1 MNPKTLEG
9 QLTAG
14 QMLGR
19 YEMLLP
25 IAAGGM
31 GNVWAA
37 RLKGTRGFR
46 KLVAVKTVLR
56 AIDDAKLEQMLF
68 QEATLASQIHHPNV
82 VETIELGEHDGTMY
96 LVMELVFGESL
107 SFILREAVARGGVPL
122 PVAVNLVGQVCRGLQ
137 AAHDLTDAYGNTVGL
152 VHRDISPSNVLVTYG
167 GNVKIVDFGVA
178 TTSTTSQSS
187 GPEIK
192 GKLSY
197 LAPEQLR
204 GGSVDARVDVYA
216 TGLLLYLMTVQK
228 HPFRGSSEGETISR
242 ILSEQPV
249 TPPSAFVEDYPEGLE
264 AVVLKALAKNRDD
277 RYSSAAELLEALE
290 SAVPNAFGPN
300 GDRYTV
306 EYLQE
311 LLKPRMEER
320 RSTLR
325 MAEDL
330 AEQSS
335 ARDSAVSLPAMVAPP
350 PLPPRAMSRG
360 SVFAAS
366 ALLITVAALGFGAK
380 GFFLKGSTP
389 THAPPNVA
397 AAVAAEAVEPRAL
410 PGPVAQAAPA
420 TPSEV
425 VAAAPST
432 SPSPSASEDPVER
445 AGSSAVRVPH
455 RTARSER
462 AERAERSATS
472 SAVDEATGYDAGV
485 TAVASASAVPDAEAA
500 PAIEVGSG
508 LALAPSASSAAASS
522 AQPASINPPPAPAPT
537 PAAPVL
543 DREPRRVASRIG
555 NSRLAVNPAADAYRA
570 RIPRALQ
577 RAQQSFTAT
586 VDICVNTDG
595 KVSGVRI
602 VNASPGIDQEVSRAV
617 SHWRYR
623 PLVEAGK
630 AVPFC
635 YVMKY
640 ELENR

>member
-1 MNPKTLEG
+1 MNSKTLEG

-56 AIDDAKLEQMLF
+56 AINDEKLEQMLF

-122 PVAVNLVGQVCRGLQ
+122 DVAVNLVGQVCRGLQ
-137 AAHDLTDAYGNTVGL
+137 AAHDLTDAYGNPVGL

-178 TTSTTSQSS
+178 TTATTSQSS

-204 GGSVDARVDVYA
+204 AGEVDARVDVYA

-228 HPFRGSSEGETISR
+228 HPFRGASENETINR

-249 TPPSAFVEDYPEGLE
+249 TPPSAFVEDYPEALE
-264 AVVLKALAKNRDD
+264 TVLLKALEKNREK
-277 RYSSAAELLEALE
+277 RYASAAALLEALE
-290 SAVPNAFGPN
+290 NALPDAFGPN
-300 GDRYTV
+300 GDRHTV

-320 RSTLR
+320 RATLR

-335 ARDSAVSLPAMVAPP
+335 ARDSAISLPAMVSPP
-350 PLPPRAMSRG
+350 PLPPRPASRG
-360 SVFAAS
+360 SIFAGG
-366 ALLITVAALGFGAK
+366 ALLLTVGALAFGARGLFVK
-380 GFFLKGSTP
+380 SNHP
-389 THAPPNVA
+389 AHATAAVA
-397 AAVAAEAVEPRAL
+397 AAVAEEAVAPRS
-410 PGPVAQAAPA
+410 VA
-420 TPSEV
+420 PSS
-425 VAAAPST
+425 AAPSPAAPEGT
-432 SPSPSASEDPVER
+432 RESAAETPPAATTAEER
-445 AGSSAVRVPH
+445 AARTFANAPH
-455 RTARSER
+455 REHRGARADRSEHGSGPTVLSDV
-462 AERAERSATS
+462 AA
-472 SAVDEATGYDAGV
+472 YDAGV
-485 TAVASASAVPDAEAA
+485 AAVPSASAATDGDAAA
-500 PAIEVGSG
+500 ALQVGSG
-508 LALAPSASSAAASS
+508 LALAPSADVGAEAQRAPLNTAPAALVPVAV
-522 AQPASINPPPAPAPT
+522 QAPAP
-537 PAAPVL
+537 
-543 DREPRRVASRIG
+543 DRDLVPRRVSSRVG
-555 NSRLAVNPAADAYRA
+555 NARLAVNPSADGYRA
-570 RIPRALQ
+570 RIPRALE
-577 RAQQSFTAT
+577 RTQQSFRAT

-595 KVSGVRI
+595 KVNGVRI
-602 VNASPGIDQEVSRAV
+602 MQASPGIDQEVSRAV
-617 SHWRYR
+617 SGWKYR
-623 PLVEAGK
+623 PMLEGAK

>member
-1 MNPKTLEG
+1 
-9 QLTAG
+9 
-14 QMLGR
+14 MLGR

-56 AIDDAKLEQMLF
+56 AIDDEKLEQMLF

-122 PVAVNLVGQVCRGLQ
+122 SVAVNLVGQVCRGLQ
-137 AAHDLTDAYGNTVGL
+137 AAHDLTDAYGNPVGL

-178 TTSTTSQSS
+178 TTSTSSQSS

-204 GGSVDARVDVYA
+204 AGEVDARVDVYA

-228 HPFRGSSEGETISR
+228 HPFRGASENETINR

-249 TPPSAFVEDYPEGLE
+249 TPPSAFVEDYPEVLE
-264 AVVLKALAKNRDD
+264 TVLLKALEKD
-277 RYSSAAELLEALE
+277 REKRYPSAAALLEALE
-290 SAVPNAFGPN
+290 SALPEAFGPN
-300 GDRYTV
+300 GERHTV

-320 RSTLR
+320 RATLR

-335 ARDSAVSLPAMVAPP
+335 SRDSALSLPAMVAPP
-350 PLPPRAMSRG
+350 PLPSRPTSRAN
-360 SVFAAS
+360 VFAAG
-366 ALLITVAALGFGAK
+366 ALLLTVGALGLGAK
-380 GFFLKGSTP
+380 GLFVKGHP
-389 THAPPNVA
+389 LTHAPAVVA
-397 AAVAAEAVEPRAL
+397 AAVAEEAVTPRN
-410 PGPVAQAAPA
+410 VAPPTEATSAAAPA
-420 TPSEV
+420 SAPEAPPVAATAEERATRTFASAPHLQHRGPRSERSEHGSGPTV
-425 VAAAPST
+425 LSDVAAYDAGVAAAPS
-432 SPSPSASEDPVER
+432 
-445 AGSSAVRVPH
+445 
-455 RTARSER
+455 
-462 AERAERSATS
+462 
-472 SAVDEATGYDAGV
+472 
-485 TAVASASAVPDAEAA
+485 ASAAPDGDAA
-500 PAIEVGSG
+500 ATLQVGSG
-508 LALAPSASSAAASS
+508 LALAPSADVAVQT
-522 AQPASINPPPAPAPT
+522 QPAPLNAAPAALVPATVQAPAP
-537 PAAPVL
+537 
-543 DREPRRVASRIG
+543 DRDLVPRRVGSRVG
-555 NSRLAVNPAADAYRA
+555 NARLAVNPGADGYRA
-570 RIPRALQ
+570 RIPRALE
-577 RAQQSFTAT
+577 RTQQSFRAT

-595 KVSGVRI
+595 KVNGVRI
-602 VNASPGIDQEVSRAV
+602 MQASPGIEQEVSRAV
-617 SHWRYR
+617 SAWKYR
-623 PLVEAGK
+623 PMLEGGK

>member
-56 AIDDAKLEQMLF
+56 AINDEKLEQMLF

-96 LVMELVFGESL
+96 LVMELVYGESL

-122 PVAVNLVGQVCRGLQ
+122 TVAVNLVGQVCRGLQ
-137 AAHDLTDAYGNTVGL
+137 AAHDLTDAYGNPVGL
-152 VHRDISPSNVLVTYG
+152 VHRDISPSNVLVTYS

-187 GPEIK
+187 SPEIK

-204 GGSVDARVDVYA
+204 AGEVDARVDVYA

-228 HPFRGSSEGETISR
+228 HPFRGASEGETINR

-264 AVVLKALAKNRDD
+264 AVLLKALEKNREN
-277 RYSSAAELLEALE
+277 RYGSAASLLEALE
-290 SAVPNAFGPN
+290 SALPEAFGPN
-300 GDRYTV
+300 GDRQTV

-320 RSTLR
+320 RATLR

-335 ARDSAVSLPAMVAPP
+335 ARDSALSLPAMVSPP
-350 PLPPRAMSRG
+350 PLPSQPSSRANR
-360 SVFAAS
+360 FAVGA
-366 ALLITVAALGFGAK
+366 ALVAACALALGAK
-380 GFFLKGSTP
+380 GIFLKGP
-389 THAPPNVA
+389 TQHHASAAIA
-397 AAVAAEAVEPRAL
+397 AAVA
-410 PGPVAQAAPA
+410 GDPVAPQSLPAPAAPA
-420 TPSEV
+420 APTSLVASPATPEAPASAAIAEERAAPSLASAPHLVAHRGARGERSEHGAGPAV
-425 VAAAPST
+425 LSDVAAYDAGAAAAPS
-432 SPSPSASEDPVER
+432 A
-445 AGSSAVRVPH
+445 
-455 RTARSER
+455 
-462 AERAERSATS
+462 SATP
-472 SAVDEATGYDAGV
+472 EADA
-485 TAVASASAVPDAEAA
+485 AA
-500 PAIEVGSG
+500 ALQVGSG
-508 LALAPSASSAAASS
+508 LALAPSAEVTAQS
-522 AQPASINPPPAPAPT
+522 AQPTTVNPPPAALAPS
-537 PAAPVL
+537 APVATAERDL
-543 DREPRRVASRIG
+543 VPRRVGSRIG
-555 NSRLAVNPAADAYRA
+555 NARLAVNPGADGYRA
-570 RIPRALQ
+570 RIPRALE
-577 RAQQSFTAT
+577 RTQQSFRAT

-595 KVSGVRI
+595 KV
-602 VNASPGIDQEVSRAV
+602 
-617 SHWRYR
+617 
-623 PLVEAGK
+623 
-630 AVPFC
+630 
-635 YVMKY
+635 
-640 ELENR
+640 